1 MNLKEKLY
9 TVCRLNSLKFEK
21 KTNARPGI
29 VYSLFFWN
37 SVFTKNN
44 KTTVMLFFVNT
55 IWQLSSAALAAA
67 ICIKNTF
74 S

>member
-1 MNLKEKLY
+1 VY
-9 TVCRLNSLKFEK
+9 TVRRLNSLKFEK
-21 KTNARPGI
+21 NTNARPGI
-29 VYSLFFWN
+29 VSTFQPFFWKVVN

-44 KTTVMLFFVNT
+44 KTTVLLFFVNT